1 VHRCWPAGGG
11 ARDGLRVDQQQE
23 IINAITQ
30 QLSGGGG
37 SSGGSSSG
45 GGGSSGGF
53 SVTTGELTG
62 YVRNTRQL
70 ADELHKVATH
80 QIHSVR
86 TIADDS
92 FGKIGKETGFAAAL
106 DHFADA
112 LQRQA
117 SGVAKNADTLSDAVA
132 KTARS
137 YRHDDQEIADELL
150 DLLT

>member
-1 VHRCWPAGGG
+1 M
-11 ARDGLRVDQQQE
+11 DQQQE

-37 SSGGSSSG
+37 KPG
-45 GGGSSGGF
+45 GGKPSGGF

-62 YVRNTRQL
+62 YVHKTRQL
-70 ADELHKVATH
+70 ADELHRLATH

-92 FGKIGKETGFAAAL
+92 FGKIGKETGFATAL

-117 SGVAKNADTLSDAVA
+117 SGVAKNADTLSDTVA
-132 KTARS
+132 KTARD
-137 YRHDDQEIADELL
+137 YQHDDQQIADELL